1 MTIGMVLER
10 VGMLVEGCPN
20 DMEGVV
26 DVGIMHGGSVML
38 LVTFSINK

>member
-1 MTIGMVLER
+1 MTIGMVVEG
-10 VGMLVEGCPN
+10 VGMLVDGSS
-20 DMEGVV
+20 DDTEGVV